1 MIITLTPNTG
11 IDHTIQVSGFELNS
25 TIRAADSAWGMGGK
39 ATDVSWILGKLGV
52 PNRALGFAAGENGL
66 RMERMLRERGVETD
80 FVQADGET
88 RLNTV
93 IVVSGEGQ
101 STITSST
108 LSVSPAHLS
117 EFTSRYHRAL
127 EGASCVVMGGSLPRG
142 VPLGFYAE
150 AIAPARQA
158 GVPVIFDS
166 SGPSLLAGVKSRPA
180 LIKPNLPEVGDLL
193 GYVPASRQEALEAA
207 RKLGDE
213 YGTNVII
220 TMGAEGAIAVFGDES
235 YFVQP
240 HPVPVVSS
248 AGAGDGVLAG
258 MALAYE
264 RGESFEYGLLHG
276 FALAGAVLQ
285 TLATADF
292 RAEDYR
298 ELLPHIRIHPLGV
311 DLPWHHP

>member
-11 IDHTIQVSGFELNS
+11 IDHTIQVSSFRLDS
-25 TIRAADSAWGMGGK
+25 TIRAVESAWGMGGK

-52 PNRALGFAAGENGL
+52 PTRALGFAAGENGL
-66 RMERMLRERGVETD
+66 RMERMLHERGVETD
-80 FVQADGET
+80 FVSVEGET

-108 LSVSPAHLS
+108 LSVSPEHLS
-117 EFTSRYHRAL
+117 EFLPRYQEAL
-127 EGASCVVMGGSLPRG
+127 EGAPCVVMGGSLPPG
-142 VPLGFYAE
+142 VPLEFYSQ
-150 AIAPARQA
+150 AITQANQA

-166 SGPSLLAGVKSRPA
+166 SGPCLLAGVKSRPA
-180 LIKPNLPEVGDLL
+180 LIKPNLAEVSDLL

-207 RKLGDE
+207 RKLQDE

-220 TMGAEGAIAVFGDES
+220 TLGADGAIAVFGDNS
-235 YFVQP
+235 YFVEP
-240 HPVPVVSS
+240 LSIPVVSS

-264 RGESFEYGLLHG
+264 RKEYFEYGLRHG

-292 RAEDYR
+292 RVEDYQ
-298 ELLPHIRIHPLGV
+298 ELLLQICIDRF
-311 DLPWHHP
+311 